1 MTSPLWEN
9 DISFRAELDAEGA
22 RNMKIR
28 LEFFESSVAPNQAHR
43 AIAQRDANPGSAQKI
58 AAHGTE
64 SLHPNIPP

>member
-28 LEFFESSVAPNQAHR
+28 LEFFESSVQHR
-43 AIAQRDANPGSAQKI
+43 TKLIEHSPARRQSRQCAENRGAWN
-58 AAHGTE
+58 
-64 SLHPNIPP
+64 